1 MKKILSFFIPFV
13 LFSGSV
19 FAAPVNINE
28 ADASEISAA
37 LKGIGMK
44 KAQAIVDY
52 REKNGGF
59 TTAED
64 LARVKGIGEKTV
76 SKLKEDILL
85 NTE

>member
-1 MKKILSFFIPFV
+1 MKKILSLFIPFV

-52 REKNGGF
+52 REQYGQF
-59 TTAED
+59 STAED

-85 NTE
+85 KNE

>member
-1 MKKILSFFIPFV
+1 MKKILSLFIPFV

-37 LKGIGMK
+37 LKGIGLK

-52 REKNGGF
+52 REQNGSF
-59 TTAED
+59 ATAQD
-64 LARVKGIGEKTV
+64 LVFVKGIGKKTV

-85 NTE
+85 KSE

>member
-1 MKKILSFFIPFV
+1 MKKILSLFIPFV

-28 ADASEISAA
+28 ADASEISES
-37 LKGIGMK
+37 LKGIGIK

-52 REKNGGF
+52 REKNGHF
-59 TTAED
+59 TTVED
-64 LARVKGIGEKTV
+64 LALVKGIGVKTV

-85 NTE
+85 TNE

>member
-1 MKKILSFFIPFV
+1 MKKILSLFIPFV

-52 REKNGGF
+52 REKYGSF

-64 LARVKGIGEKTV
+64 LALVKGIGAKTA
-76 SKLKEDILL
+76 SKLKEDILI
-85 NTE
+85 TGE

>member
-1 MKKILSFFIPFV
+1 MKKILSFLMPFV

-19 FAAPVNINE
+19 FAAPVNVNE

-52 REKNGGF
+52 RDKNGHF
-59 TTAED
+59 ASADD
-64 LARVKGIGEKTV
+64 LVLVKGIGEKTV
-76 SKLKEDILL
+76 SKLRDDILL
-85 NTE
+85 NSE

>member
-1 MKKILSFFIPFV
+1 MKKILSLFIPFV

-52 REKNGGF
+52 REKYGSF

-64 LARVKGIGEKTV
+64 LALVKGIGAKTV
-76 SKLKEDILL
+76 SKLKEDILI
-85 NTE
+85 TGE

>member
-1 MKKILSFFIPFV
+1 MKKILSLVIPFV

-19 FAAPVNINE
+19 FADPVNINQ

-52 REKNGGF
+52 REKNGDF

-64 LARVKGIGEKTV
+64 LALVKGIGDKTV
-76 SKLKEDILL
+76 SKLKDDILL
-85 NTE
+85 KSE

>member
-1 MKKILSFFIPFV
+1 MKKILSLFIPFV

-19 FAAPVNINE
+19 LAAPVNVNE

-52 REKNGGF
+52 REENGLF

-64 LARVKGIGEKTV
+64 LALVKGIGLKTV

-85 NTE
+85 KSE

>member
-1 MKKILSFFIPFV
+1 MKKILSLFIPFV

-28 ADASEISAA
+28 ADAGEISAA

-52 REKNGGF
+52 REKNGNF
-59 TTAED
+59 SNVDD
-64 LARVKGIGEKTV
+64 LVLVKGIGEKTV
-76 SKLKEDILL
+76 SKLKDDILL
-85 NTE
+85 NNE